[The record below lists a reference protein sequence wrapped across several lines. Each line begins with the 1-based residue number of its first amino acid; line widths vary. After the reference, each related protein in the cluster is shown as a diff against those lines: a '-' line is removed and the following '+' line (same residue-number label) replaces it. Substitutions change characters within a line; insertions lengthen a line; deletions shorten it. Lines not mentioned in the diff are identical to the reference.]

1 MTLPP
6 MPPVGL
12 IQKVA
17 KDGATDDT
25 MPVGIIMQFPPSHEP
40 PAGWQRFDPGPVA
53 ATPRRRWLSGEEL
66 RAKAAA
72 EMTALE
78 RLVAEA
84 IRDAII
90 ACAPNSPG
98 HFDVNDLELY
108 ETDGNLTIDCLEIA
122 RAAMRVHLDNMTWRT
137 GGSKFAE
144 RG

>member
-84 IRDAII
+84 IRDAIL
-90 ACAPNSPG
+90 ALRNRRQPDDRLPR
-98 HFDVNDLELY
+98 DRPRRD
-108 ETDGNLTIDCLEIA
+108 A
-122 RAAMRVHLDNMTWRT
+122 RAPRQHDVAHWR
-137 GGSKFAE
+137 
-144 RG
+144 